1 MMTPHGRGKMSP
13 ESKTDPWKVAQEMA
27 NAGASISAIK
37 RKLDALG
44 FHISNGKISRTLQ
57 EMKNA

>member
-1 MMTPHGRGKMSP
+1 MSP